1 MMLPA
6 ILAGLATG
14 MVLGLFG
21 SGGSIIALPALLYL
35 LHVEPKSA
43 IAMSLGVVAVTAT
56 ITALHNWRKGL
67 VDVRIAAVFGLFGV
81 AGTFAGARL
90 GLLTPV
96 TIQLGL
102 FALVMYAAAWRMLKP
117 VKLAAPAAGGVV
129 IAGGGT
135 AALAYCG
142 ETCAPK
148 KCAGPSQALLGP
160 SGGTERSEVSGET
173 GNRAG
178 PSQAL
183 LGPSGGTERSEVSGE
198 ANLGH
203 IALHGIGVGVLTGLV
218 GVGGGF
224 LIVPALVLLSGIP
237 MKTAVGT
244 SLAIVAAKSYA
255 GFAGYMG
262 GVPVDYAVMGGF
274 TVVTVIGSFLGA
286 HFSDRLS
293 QAMLKKA
300 FAWFLVVVATYILF
314 KSVL

>member
-1 MMLPA
+1 MELSA
-6 ILAGLATG
+6 IFAGLVTG
-14 MVLGLFG
+14 LVLGLFG

-56 ITALHNWRKGL
+56 VSALDNWRRGR
-67 VDVRIAAVFGLFGV
+67 VDVRIAFVFGLFGV

-96 TIQLGL
+96 VIQLGL

-117 VKLAAPAAGGVV
+117 VKVAVPAAGG
-129 IAGGGT
+129 ALSTDGGT
-135 AALAYCG
+135 LAIDGC
-142 ETCAPK
+142 
-148 KCAGPSQALLGP
+148 
-160 SGGTERSEVSGET
+160 
-173 GNRAG
+173 RAFFS
-178 PSQAL
+178 PCM
-183 LGPSGGTERSEVSGE
+183 
-198 ANLGH
+198 GH

-262 GVPVDYAVMGGF
+262 GVPIDYAVMGSF
-274 TVVTVIGSFLGA
+274 TAVTIIGSFAGA
-286 HFSDRLS
+286 HFSTRISHDT
-293 QAMLKKA
+293 LKKA

-314 KSVL
+314 KSVIGV

>member
-1 MMLPA
+1 MDIFA

-21 SGGSIIALPALLYL
+21 SGGSIIAMPALMYL

-56 ITALHNWRKGL
+56 VSGLHNWRKGL
-67 VDVRIAAVFGLFGV
+67 VDVRVALVFGLFGV

-90 GLLTPV
+90 GLVTPV
-96 TIQLGL
+96 VIQLGL

-117 VKLAAPAAGGVV
+117 AKLVAPAAGEVV
-129 IAGGGT
+129 SAGGG
-135 AALAYCG
+135 AAV
-142 ETCAPK
+142 
-148 KCAGPSQALLGP
+148 LG
-160 SGGTERSEVSGET
+160 GGHDFFSPRMTR
-173 GNRAG
+173 
-178 PSQAL
+178 
-183 LGPSGGTERSEVSGE
+183 
-198 ANLGH
+198 

-244 SLAIVAAKSYA
+244 SLVIVAAKSYA
-255 GFAGYMG
+255 GFLGYMG
-262 GVPVDYAVMGGF
+262 GVPIDWVVMGSF
-274 TVVTVIGSFLGA
+274 TAVTVVGSFLGS
-286 HFSDRLS
+286 HFANRIS